1 MTFRRLKTGL
11 LAAAFSA
18 AQALLFPLIPA
29 HAALTVLCAP
39 QLPDTAA
46 ARTIG
51 GTTSQI
57 PSGSI
62 YTLNGQGCTVA
73 KQADIGWF
81 LAQGFSPGPPF
92 GANILYTTGVLTGT
106 TAVQIGTLPASTYI
120 QHIII
125 SNATA
130 NAITGNLTFGSTSGG
145 TDIVPATGIV
155 CGANCLAFA
164 TDAQLAKR
172 VFSVT
177 AVTPIW
183 VEAVTAWNNANVTIT
198 VVYGYF

>member
-1 MTFRRLKTGL
+1 MNLKRFKTAL

-18 AQALLFPLIPA
+18 AQALLFPIISA

-57 PSGSI
+57 PSGTI

-73 KQADIGWF
+73 KQQDVGWF

-106 TAVQIGTLPASTYI
+106 TSVQIGTLPASTYV
-120 QHIII
+120 QHIIV
-125 SNATA
+125 NNLTA
-130 NAITGNLTFGSTSGG
+130 NAITGGIAFGTTANG
-145 TDIVPATGIV
+145 TDLDATLA

-164 TDAQLAKR
+164 ADTALTKR
-172 VFSVT
+172 VVSTT
-177 AVTPIW
+177 AQTPIFAS
-183 VEAVTAWNNANVTIT
+183 AVTAWNSANVTIT

>member
-1 MTFRRLKTGL
+1 MRPNKFKITF

-51 GTTSQI
+51 GSSSAI
-57 PSGSI
+57 PSGTLYS
-62 YTLNGQGCTVA
+62 LNGQGCTVA
-73 KQADIGWF
+73 KQQDVGWF

-92 GANILYTTGVLTGT
+92 GANILFTTGVLSGT
-106 TAVQIGTLPASTYI
+106 TAVQIGTLPASTYV
-120 QHIII
+120 QHIIVQN
-125 SNATA
+125 STA
-130 NAITGNLTFGSTSGG
+130 NAITGGIAFGTTANG
-145 TDIVPATGIV
+145 TDIDATRA

-164 TDAQLAKR
+164 ADSALVKR
-172 VFSVT
+172 VVSTT
-177 AVTPIW
+177 AATPIFAS
-183 VEAVTAWNNANVTIT
+183 AVTAWNSANVTIT

>member
-1 MTFRRLKTGL
+1 MNKRLKIGL

-18 AQALLFPLIPA
+18 AQALLSIIPA

-57 PSGSI
+57 PSGTI

-73 KQADIGWF
+73 KQQDVGWF

-92 GANILYTTGVLTGT
+92 GTNILFTTGVLAGT
-106 TAVQIGTLPASTYI
+106 TAVQIGVLPPSTYV
-120 QHIII
+120 QHIIVQN
-125 SNATA
+125 STA
-130 NAITGNLTFGSTSGG
+130 NAITGGIAFGTTANG
-145 TDIVPATGIV
+145 TDIDATLA

-164 TDAQLAKR
+164 ADSALVKR
-172 VFSVT
+172 VVSTT
-177 AVTPIW
+177 AATPIF
-183 VEAVTAWNNANVTIT
+183 ASATSNWNSANVTIT

>member
-1 MTFRRLKTGL
+1 MRFKITF

-18 AQALLFPLIPA
+18 AQALLFPIIPA
-29 HAALTVLCAP
+29 HAALTVLCSA

-51 GTTSQI
+51 GSSSAI
-57 PSGSI
+57 PSGTI

-73 KQADIGWF
+73 KQQDVGWF

-106 TAVQIGTLPASTYI
+106 TAVQIGVLPPSTYV
-120 QHIII
+120 QHIIVQN
-125 SNATA
+125 STA
-130 NAITGNLTFGSTSGG
+130 NAITGGIAFGTTANG
-145 TDIVPATGIV
+145 TDIDATLA
-155 CGANCLAFA
+155 CAANCLAFA
-164 TDAQLAKR
+164 LDSALAKR
-172 VFSVT
+172 VLSVT
-177 AVTPIW
+177 AQTPIFAS
-183 VEAVTAWNNANVTIT
+183 AVTAWNSANVTIT